1 MFVGNREAEKSIR
14 EEYQLEIAGSGVIE
28 YQGWGRW
35 GITGRTHEPVLQEV
49 SFIAYSIVR
58 SRNKKMCQSH

>member
-28 YQGWGRW
+28 YQGWG
-35 GITGRTHEPVLQEV
+35 ITGRTHEPELQEV